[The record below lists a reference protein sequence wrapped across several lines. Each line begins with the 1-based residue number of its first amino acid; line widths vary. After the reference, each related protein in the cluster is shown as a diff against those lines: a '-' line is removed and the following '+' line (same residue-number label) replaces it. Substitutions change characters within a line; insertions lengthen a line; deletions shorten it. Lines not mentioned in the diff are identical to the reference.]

1 MSNKVNHKKKH
12 FKYKNKYL
20 DIKKK
25 EKMNID
31 NQNPVRV
38 IFVRHGESTHNIDY
52 SVKSEDGVLTEKG
65 QKQATKTGKFLS
77 KVFNKFDVVYSSPAT
92 RCVQTA
98 NLIMDEIGF
107 KHENIV
113 IDDLLVELGYFNN
126 DLEST
131 DPKEVEKLFNNTES
145 IKKLRKKVDNTQNPF
160 EIDILDK
167 KLFVEYDKYYNLKP
181 DYKETYE
188 NCKNFLDKVNKDC
201 KQILVITHGGTIAS
215 MQSVLCRT
223 GWFPNTKP
231 TSTNMSSF
239 GRKHED
245 DKEKYEKNANCC
257 IMCANVYEDD
267 YELISPAN
275 IYHLIEK

>member
-1 MSNKVNHKKKH
+1 MSDKVNHKKKH

-38 IFVRHGESTHNIDY
+38 IFVRHGESTHNLDY
-52 SVKSEDGVLTEKG
+52 SVKSKDGVLTEKG
-65 QKQATKTGKFLS
+65 KKQATKTGKFLS
-77 KVFNKFDVVYSSPAT
+77 KVFGRFDIVYSSPAT

-145 IKKLRKKVDNTQNPF
+145 IKKLRKKIDNTQNPF

-188 NCKNFLDKVNKDC
+188 NCKQFLDKVNKDC

-215 MQSVLCRT
+215 MQCVLCRID
-223 GWFPNTKP
+223 WFPNTKP
-231 TSTNMSSF
+231 TSTNISSF
-239 GRKHED
+239 GKKYKD
-245 DKEKYEKNANCC
+245 DKEKYEKNGNCC

-267 YELISPAN
+267 YKLISPAN